1 MFGFSKKRKTRQN
14 TKANKNESNAGNGLS
29 MLFTDIQK
37 QNNLKKSRKI
47 RAKTRS
53 QAQKMERNNNTNS
66 INVNSDRNEKKMKT
80 LANIGLLSTYIQNR
94 DVHGG
99 DWARDLK
106 SLKMMNSEI
115 PERMEDFM
123 KIWYAIDTYHDLM
136 DGTRAPLLRT
146 LIFTGASNQIQCIDN
161 FLYGKTSN
169 LEKLIDN
176 TLKVNE
182 VALQNAK
189 AKLSA
194 RNALKTFAITG
205 QITRKSLPL
214 DTLKKTI
221 LSNLLSQVRQMPSNN
236 GSSYMN
242 RALVCERNMLSDIFD
257 LNNIQLLQ
265 DAIKQGTQVNIV
277 RKDVLRQELIL
288 TSSTQLSNSAVTETG
303 ANKQFSRQHIFI
315 KNSRLNI
322 NGNIAKVSKV
332 NNRGIQ
338 WFRQCV
344 DEQLHHTFRN
354 YCGVVGNRIKTV
366 VIQIIP
372 KKYKTPLVKYMVI
385 HVDEPPRVP
394 RYVPKSNGVVHIYG
408 SRGLSVSE
416 LDELFS
422 DQLKYKFGIRN
433 PGLTGTTFDKS
444 KRINTYDLWKDTNIR
459 RFGWLITDIKR
470 SQDSTQV
477 SFIKELNKVEKKKNT
492 GKKTY
497 LLTQDILC
505 ACRCIIAKVGCV
517 FESKGRYFIFSEDK
531 IKKPDWLEYTM
542 YS

>member
-1 MFGFSKKRKTRQN
+1 MFGPKTRQS
-14 TKANKNESNAGNGLS
+14 TKANKNESIAVNGLS
-29 MLFTDIQK
+29 SLPTAIQK
-37 QNNLKKSRKI
+37 QNNREKSRKM

-53 QAQKMERNNNTNS
+53 QAQKRERNNNTNS
-66 INVNSDRNEKKMKT
+66 TNYNSGRNEKLMKILSHSAF
-80 LANIGLLSTYIQNR
+80 LATHIQNR
-94 DVHGG
+94 NVHGG

-106 SLKMMNSEI
+106 DLKIMNSEI

-123 KIWYAIDTYHDLM
+123 KIWYAVDTYHDLM

-146 LIFTGASNQIQCIDN
+146 LIFTGISNQIQCIDN
-161 FLYGKTSN
+161 FLYGRTTN
-169 LEKLIDN
+169 LTRIIDN

-189 AKLSA
+189 TKLSA
-194 RNALKTFAITG
+194 RNALKTFTITG
-205 QITRKSLPL
+205 KVTRKSLPL
-214 DTLKKTI
+214 ETLKKTM
-221 LSNLLSQVRQMPSNN
+221 LSNLLSQVRQMPGNN
-236 GSSYMN
+236 GSRYKN
-242 RALVCERNMLSDIFD
+242 RALVCERNMLSDIFE

-344 DEQLHHTFRN
+344 DEQLHHTFKN
-354 YCGVVGNRIKTV
+354 YCGVVNGKIKTV
-366 VIQIIP
+366 LIQIVP

-394 RYVPKSNGVVHIYG
+394 RYVPKSNGVLHIYG

-416 LDELFS
+416 LDEFFRK
-422 DQLKYKFGIRN
+422 QLDEKFDIRN
-433 PGLTGTTFDKS
+433 PGLTGTTFDKT
-444 KRINTYDLWKDTNIR
+444 KGIYTYDLWNDTNIR
-459 RFGWLITDIKR
+459 RFGWLVTDIKR

-477 SFIKELNKVEKKKNT
+477 SFIKELNAIEKKKNT

-517 FESKGRYFIFSEDK
+517 FESKGRYFIFSEDD

>member
-14 TKANKNESNAGNGLS
+14 TKANKKESNAGNGMSILY
-29 MLFTDIQK
+29 THIQK
-37 QNNLKKSRKI
+37 QNNLKKLRKMK
-47 RAKTRS
+47 AKTRS
-53 QAQKMERNNNTNS
+53 ETLKRGRNNNTNS
-66 INVNSDRNEKKMKT
+66 INVNDRRDEKKMRT
-80 LANIGLLSTYIQNR
+80 LADIAFLSTHIQNR
-94 DVHGG
+94 NVHGG

-106 SLKMMNSEI
+106 SLKIMNSEI

-123 KIWYAIDTYHDLM
+123 KIWYAVDTYHDLM

-146 LIFTGASNQIQCIDN
+146 LIFTGISNHIQCIDN
-161 FLYGKTSN
+161 FLYGRTLN

-176 TLKVNE
+176 TLKLNE

-189 AKLSA
+189 TKLSA
-194 RNALKTFAITG
+194 RNALKTFAISG
-205 QITRKSLPL
+205 QVTRKSLPL
-214 DTLKKTI
+214 ETLKKTM
-221 LSNLLSQVRQMPSNN
+221 LSNLLSQVRQMPGNN
-236 GSSYMN
+236 GSRYKN

-257 LNNIQLLQ
+257 INNIQLLQ

-315 KNSRLNI
+315 KNSSLNI

-344 DEQLHHTFRN
+344 DEQLHHTFKN

-366 VIQIIP
+366 VIQIVP
-372 KKYKTPLVKYMVI
+372 KKYQTPLVKYMVI
-385 HVDEPPRVP
+385 HVDKPKRD
-394 RYVPKSNGVVHIYG
+394 RYQLRSNGVLHIYG

-416 LDELFS
+416 LDEFFRE
-422 DQLKYKFGIRN
+422 QLKDKFDIRTSS
-433 PGLTGTTFDKS
+433 LTATTFDKS
-444 KRINTYDLWKDTNIR
+444 KGIITYDIWNNTNIR
-459 RFGWLITDIKR
+459 RFGWLVTDIKR

-477 SFIKELNKVEKKKNT
+477 SFIKQLNTIEKKKNT

-517 FESKGRYFIFSEDK
+517 FESKGRYFIFSEDD

-542 YS
+542 YN